1 MRNPS
6 PGPSALSR
14 LQVAILGASGYIGAD
29 LIRLLRAHPFVE
41 ILALAG
47 DAKAGQ
53 SLETVYPHLGFDRQM
68 PSRGATAR
76 RPLPD
81 LQRIEE
87 IDFDHID
94 LVFGCLPHGASE
106 SQLGPLAAR
115 LPIIDHSADFRFS
128 DPSLY
133 AATYQR
139 SHEHPALLPDAVY
152 GLTEFARPQLRARP
166 NIVACPGCYPTA
178 TLLALLPALASGM
191 IEADD
196 LIIDAKSGVS
206 GAGRGLKEANLFCEI
221 GESTHPYSIGNHRH
235 APEIEQILS
244 RFARKPVM
252 VNFTPHLVPMSRGE
266 LCTIYAKLAK
276 GVDWRDVRQCLIAHY
291 AQEPFVHIADE
302 GMTPATR
309 HVRGSNHC
317 AINVFADRLPGRVI
331 LVSVIDNLVKGSAG
345 QAIQNLNVMM
355 DWPES
360 TALEQAPLFP

>member
-1 MRNPS
+1 MPKPAQNIP
-6 PGPSALSR
+6 AMAR

-29 LIRLLRAHPFVE
+29 LIRLLRAHAHVE
-41 ILALAG
+41 ILALSG

-53 SLETVYPHLGFDRQM
+53 SLEMVYPHLGFDHQL
-68 PSRGATAR
+68 PAGNAGLG
-76 RPLPD
+76 RPLPA
-81 LQRIEE
+81 LQRIED
-87 IDFDHID
+87 IDFDAID

-106 SQLGPLAAR
+106 SHLGPLAAR

-128 DPSLY
+128 DPTLY

-139 SHEHPALLPDAVY
+139 AHEHPALLPDAVY
-152 GLTEFARPQLRARP
+152 GLTEFARTRLRAKP

-178 TLLALLPALASGM
+178 TLLALLPALTSGL

-266 LCTIYAKLAK
+266 LVTIYAKLAP
-276 GVDWRDVRQCLIAHY
+276 GVDWNDVRQSLIGHY
-291 AQEPFVHIADE
+291 AQEPFVHIASE
-302 GMTPATR
+302 GMAPATR

-317 AINVFADRLPGRVI
+317 VINVFADRLKNRVI
-331 LVSVIDNLVKGSAG
+331 IVSTIDNLVKGSAG